1 MTTACFLTGTDTNVG
16 KTLISCALLHHFA
29 AQGQRVIGMKPVAAG
44 VNAAGEYDDVVQ
56 LCAASTVSAA
66 LRDINPYAFPP
77 AIAPH
82 LAAQQVGIRIA
93 FAPILAAFQT
103 LAQQADTV
111 IVEGVGGWRVPLNET
126 QDSADLAKALNLPVI
141 LVVGMRLGCLS
152 HALLT
157 VESIAASGL
166 TLAGWVA
173 NCVEATMTMRE
184 ENIAALQPRIAAPLL
199 GIVPFQ
205 AVPDAKMAAQY
216 LNVGMK
222 PDLGFGK

>member
-1 MTTACFLTGTDTNVG
+1 MTYFLTGTDTNIG

-44 VNAAGEYDDVVQ
+44 MNATREYDDVVQ
-56 LCAASTVSAA
+56 LCAASNVSAA

-82 LAAQQVGIRIA
+82 LAAQQVGVHIE
-93 FAPILAAFQT
+93 FAPILAAFHT
-103 LAQQADTV
+103 LAKQANTV
-111 IVEGVGGWRVPLNET
+111 IVEGVGGWRVPLNEA
-126 QDSADLAKALNLPVI
+126 QDSADLAKVLNLPVI

-173 NCVEATMTMRE
+173 NCVEETMPMRE
-184 ENIAALQPRIAAPLL
+184 ENITALQQRIAAPLL

-205 AVPDAKMAAQY
+205 RMPDAKVAAGC
-216 LNVGMK
+216 LR
-222 PDLGFGK
+222 LLEI

>member
-1 MTTACFLTGTDTNVG
+1 MKTTYFLTGTDTNIG

-44 VNAAGEYDDVVQ
+44 VNVEGEYDDVVQ
-56 LCAASTVSAA
+56 LCAASNVSAA

-82 LAAQQVGIRIA
+82 LAAQQAGMRIE

-111 IVEGVGGWRVPLNET
+111 IVEGVGGWRVPLNAS
-126 QDSADLAKALNLPVI
+126 QDSANLAKALNLPVI

-173 NCVEATMTMRE
+173 NCVDETMTMRE
-184 ENIAALQPRIAAPLL
+184 ENIAALQQRIDAPLL

-205 AVPDAKMAAQY
+205 RVPDAKAAASY
-216 LNVGMK
+216 LS
-222 PDLGFGK
+222 LAR

>member
-1 MTTACFLTGTDTNVG
+1 MNYFLTGTDTNIG

-44 VNAAGEYDDVVQ
+44 VNASGEYDDVVQ
-56 LCAASTVSAA
+56 LCAASNVSAA
-66 LRDINPYAFPP
+66 LRDINPYAFAP

-82 LAAQQVGIRIA
+82 LAAQQAGMRIE
-93 FAPILAAFQT
+93 FAPILAAFHT
-103 LAQQADTV
+103 LAKQADTV
-111 IVEGVGGWRVPLNET
+111 IVEGVGGWRVPLNDA

-173 NCVEATMTMRE
+173 NCVEETMPMRE
-184 ENIAALQPRIAAPLL
+184 ENIAVLQQRIGAPLL

-205 AVPDAKMAAQY
+205 CVPDAKVAAGCLSHSARIIKQT
-216 LNVGMK
+216 
-222 PDLGFGK
+222 